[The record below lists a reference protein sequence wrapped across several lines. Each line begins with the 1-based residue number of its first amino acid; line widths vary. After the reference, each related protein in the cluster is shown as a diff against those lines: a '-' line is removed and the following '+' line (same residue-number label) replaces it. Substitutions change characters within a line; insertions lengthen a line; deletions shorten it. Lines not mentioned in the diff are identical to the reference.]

1 MERNHCQKI
10 NGYDKNNEPILKL
23 KNKYGSLDIAIRY
36 AKRYNLTT
44 KQDRKLVA
52 YKCTVCHQYHIGR
65 GETLITEKYRKKL
78 KKEASTIK
86 FKVVGKIE
94 L

>member
-10 NGYDKNNEPILKL
+10 AGYDENHEPILKL
-23 KNKYGSLDIAIRY
+23 KNKFGSLDIAIRH
-36 AKRYNLTT
+36 AKRANIKTT
-44 KQDRKLVA
+44 QNYKLVA

-65 GETLITEKYRKKL
+65 GKTVITEKYRKKL
-78 KKEASTIK
+78 KKEASAIK
-86 FKVVGKIE
+86 FKVVGKIQ